1 MNASGRSSVV
11 RVHDFFRMNPP
22 DFLGS
27 QTIEDPLNFMDEIK
41 KIFEVMRVTGN
52 DWVELESYQVKDV
65 AHIWYTQWK
74 ENRGTN
80 AAPISWD

>member
-27 QTIEDPLNFMDEIK
+27 QTNEDPQSFMDVINK
-41 KIFEVMRVTGN
+41 LFELMHVTRN
-52 DWVELESYQVKDV
+52 DRVELALY
-65 AHIWYTQWK
+65 
-74 ENRGTN
+74 
-80 AAPISWD
+80 